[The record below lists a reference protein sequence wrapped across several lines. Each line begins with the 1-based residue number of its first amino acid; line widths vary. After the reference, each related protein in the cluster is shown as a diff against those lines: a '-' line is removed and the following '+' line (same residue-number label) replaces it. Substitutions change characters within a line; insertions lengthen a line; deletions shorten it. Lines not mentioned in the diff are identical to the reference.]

1 MKNVTPA
8 ELKEKIVSVHA
19 VEIKGGFRVE
29 VELKDGE
36 RVVIKQKSSRAPKMV
51 QLFDFHV
58 NGNSHGGS
66 SAYFTFAKSVDS
78 YYKTNHLKGYPVTI
92 D

>member
-1 MKNVTPA
+1 MENFTPA
-8 ELKEKIVSVHA
+8 ELKEKIASVHA
-19 VEIKGGFRVE
+19 VEIKGGFRIE
-29 VELKDGE
+29 IELNDGE
-36 RVVIKQKSSRAPKMV
+36 RIVIKKKSTRAAKMV

-58 NGNSHGGS
+58 NGNSHGGP

-78 YYKTNHLKGYPVTI
+78 YYKQQHLKGYHVVI